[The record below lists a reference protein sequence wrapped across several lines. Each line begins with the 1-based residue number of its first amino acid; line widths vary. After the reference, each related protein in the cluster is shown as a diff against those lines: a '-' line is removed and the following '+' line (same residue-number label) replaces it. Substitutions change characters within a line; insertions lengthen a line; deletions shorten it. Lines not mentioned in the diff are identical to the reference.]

1 MSDTELGALIE
12 RAAQGD
18 QAAFRELYRRFRP
31 SVRRVAQGFPA
42 LGPSEVEDVVQETFV
57 RAFKELPRLRHPQA
71 FSHWLVTIARHHA
84 LALSR
89 GARSQAQATETLSH
103 EQAQA
108 APALP
113 ESLARERRAAVVRS
127 LIAQLPE
134 GPEQQT
140 AQLFYVEGELSA
152 REIAEKLGLGKSA
165 ITMRLER
172 FRARVKRELLGRLL
186 ASEVE

>member
-1 MSDTELGALIE
+1 MSETELGALIT

-18 QAAFRELYRRFRP
+18 QVAFRDLYHRFRP

-42 LGPSEVEDVVQETFV
+42 LGAAEVEDVVQETFV

-84 LALSR
+84 LSLSR
-89 GARSQAQATETLSH
+89 GVRSQAQAAESLSH
-103 EQAQA
+103 QQEQEV
-108 APALP
+108 PALP
-113 ESLARERRAAVVRS
+113 ESLGRERRAAVVRS
-127 LIAQLPE
+127 LIEALPE
-134 GPEQQT
+134 GPEKQT
-140 AQLFYVEGELSA
+140 ARLFYVEGELSA
-152 REIAEKLGLGKSA
+152 REIAEQLGLGKSA

>member
-12 RAAQGD
+12 RAARGD

-31 SVRRVAQGFPA
+31 SVRRVAQGFPS

-134 GPEQQT
+134 GPEKET

>member
-1 MSDTELGALIE
+1 MRELELGALITQ
-12 RAAQGD
+12 AAEGD

-31 SVRRVAQGFPA
+31 TVRRVAQSFTA
-42 LGPSEVEDVVQETFV
+42 LGPAEVEDVVQDTFV
-57 RAFKELPRLRHPQA
+57 RAYKELPRLRHPQA
-71 FSHWLVTIARHHA
+71 FSRWLVTIARNHA

-89 GARSQAQATETLSH
+89 GVRSRAQAAEALSQQQ
-103 EQAQA
+103 EEV

-113 ESLARERRAAVVRS
+113 PSLALERRAAIVRS

-134 GPEQQT
+134 GPEKQT
-140 AQLFYVEGELSA
+140 AELFYVEGELSA
-152 REIAEKLGLGKSA
+152 REIAERLGLGKSA